1 MSTIVMVS
9 TIDQKRGL
17 NQSTLAQKI
26 DSSESAH
33 LPPKPRAVRA
43 NIDLHSVRFLKTRF
57 LMEE

>member
-1 MSTIVMVS
+1 MVS

-26 DSSESAH
+26 DSSESAR